1 MAAMD
6 LPLGVDMDLLIS
18 VSNGLGT
25 FMQDASGRK
34 VYVKDKDCLGAICI
48 RLWSTWPGNSNLT
61 AGCWSTRA
69 HPMHAVLSSQ
79 AV

>member
-1 MAAMD
+1 MD

-34 VYVKDKDCLGAICI
+34 VYVKDKDCIGKMIIL
-48 RLWSTWPGNSNLT
+48 LKL
-61 AGCWSTRA
+61 
-69 HPMHAVLSSQ
+69 V
-79 AV
+79 